1 MVDKETVRLMAGLAV
16 LPEGGGDCFA
26 LLTGVD
32 KNQTLFVPCVL
43 ENVADAGVGVF
54 RCSVCLFRQ
63 CRRRWRV
70 RFLGGSLFAVDEKVL
85 HGQPPAH
92 AFCLNLGGGGAPAGA
107 EGEKC
112 AHTFRVAD
120 GGGQTDAPWI
130 DVRHAGEP
138 LNQTEGLPSTVAT
151 DEGVDLVDDNE
162 AQVMEQLR
170 NRRMLAQQQRLQRF
184 RRDLEDARGML
195 QHLRLVGLGHIAV
208 PVPDGN
214 VRFLAQLVQP
224 LELVVDEGFQRPDVD
239 RSHRGRGIFAELGEN
254 GEERC
259 LCLSRSGGRTKQQ
272 VVVGVENDIAG
283 GDLNRTEGF
292 PVVLIDIVLQK
303 RRIAVKNGHGKSS
316 LRKDVRGVLTN
327 VRIFQTSPRYRT
339 LQIPAQPPPH
349 RLSGDGRRRSCRT
362 GAAEPP
368 AAADSGIRCP
378 AAR

>member
-1 MVDKETVRLMAGLAV
+1 
-16 LPEGGGDCFA
+16 
-26 LLTGVD
+26 
-32 KNQTLFVPCVL
+32 
-43 ENVADAGVGVF
+43 
-54 RCSVCLFRQ
+54 
-63 CRRRWRV
+63 
-70 RFLGGSLFAVDEKVL
+70 
-85 HGQPPAH
+85 
-92 AFCLNLGGGGAPAGA
+92 
-107 EGEKC
+107 
-112 AHTFRVAD
+112 
-120 GGGQTDAPWI
+120 
-130 DVRHAGEP
+130 
-138 LNQTEGLPSTVAT
+138 
-151 DEGVDLVDDNE
+151 
-162 AQVMEQLR
+162 
-170 NRRMLAQQQRLQRF
+170 MLAQQQRLQRF
-184 RRDLEDARGML
+184 RRDLEDAGGML

-239 RSHRGRGIFAELGEN
+239 RAHRGRGIFAELGEN

-339 LQIPAQPPPH
+339 LQIPAQPPPR